1 MAIYAEHNQDYS
13 ALGRLVL
20 PTGVRP
26 NHSPNE
32 HIESCLLQMSPSRS
46 RPTGT
51 PCPLASPH
59 THTHTHTLTHT
70 RTGTRQ
76 HRASLA
82 ALNSIK
88 ILISSCQ
95 HSKSGRNNNR
105 DTSYMQQVVDWQIV
119 FVQMGTRMNKFH
131 GTH

>member
-1 MAIYAEHNQDYS
+1 MVQSSYQAKQAFLDLQPMAIYAEHNQDYS

-59 THTHTHTLTHT
+59 T
-70 RTGTRQ
+70 RV
-76 HRASLA
+76 LA
-82 ALNSIK
+82 
-88 ILISSCQ
+88 Q
-95 HSKSGRNNNR
+95 HS
-105 DTSYMQQVVDWQIV
+105 TELL
-119 FVQMGTRMNKFH
+119 
-131 GTH
+131 